1 MSSGFQNCINHFSR
15 CSQCGEHF
23 DEHPIFIYREILI
36 NSLFTMIINPFSP
49 SEKVQLRGFD
59 CSLILASWSVTKI
72 TGPLFYLPLYY
83 ICQLLPQNAR
93 YACWNW
99 ATHIFLESS
108 TKGGGSPK
116 TRFFCFTLHEARK
129 KTKTLFKRRGVLA
142 NWLFV
147 AISQFFRLLKNYGDN
162 KNHGNKKNHF
172 FFVSDSL

>member
-1 MSSGFQNCINHFSR
+1 MGVITCIIGW
-15 CSQCGEHF
+15 SQF
-23 DEHPIFIYREILI
+23 LI
-36 NSLFTMIINPFSP
+36 TLGTNP
-49 SEKVQLRGFD
+49 
-59 CSLILASWSVTKI
+59 
-72 TGPLFYLPLYY
+72 PLYY
-83 ICQLLPQNAR
+83 ICRLLPQNAR

-162 KNHGNKKNHF
+162 KNHGNKKKNIF
-172 FFVSDSL
+172 FSFRFFITEMLPFHELMHL